1 MQGKRLPY
9 RTRQADA
16 RLRKPYPRHLRRP
29 ERHVRGRCRQ
39 TRRQHPDRRKYHHR
53 PIPPAGHPRFIP
65 ATLSGNRRGTGQRQY
80 RTDRGARRR
89 GTYRHRYNRGKSRGP
104 CPALRTLHARRTGTG
119 NLCIEFG
126 FPRRR
131 SGHGNTRSPPPRHP
145 GERFRDAGHPHGSPR
160 PLRSGTAI
168 HEH

>member
-9 RTRQADA
+9 RTRQLMLDYANRILAIYADLNDTFA
-16 RLRKPYPRHLRRP
+16 DDT
-29 ERHVRGRCRQ
+29 GR
-39 TRRQHPDRRKYHHR
+39 
-53 PIPPAGHPRFIP
+53 PAGNIRIGASTTIAQYLLPGILASFRRRYPEIDVEL
-65 ATLSGNRRGTGQRQY
+65 ANGNTEQIEE
-80 RTDRGARRR
+80 TRRR
-89 GTYRHRYNRGKSRGP
+89 GTYRHRYDRGKSHGP